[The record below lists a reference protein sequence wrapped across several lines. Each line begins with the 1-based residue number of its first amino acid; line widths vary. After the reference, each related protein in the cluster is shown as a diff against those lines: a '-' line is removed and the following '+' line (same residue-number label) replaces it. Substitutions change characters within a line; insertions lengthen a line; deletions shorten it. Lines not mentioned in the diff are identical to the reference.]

1 MGIYCCPG
9 SICCKAGAE
18 AARRLRK
25 PTIDLGACSR
35 CGGCIEVAPDIF
47 RFNETFGYLEVCN
60 LDSYDR
66 ERVDEAIKNCP
77 EDCIEWEEH

>member
-1 MGIYCCPG
+1 MGIHCCQRN
-9 SICCKAGAE
+9 SCCT
-18 AARRLRK
+18 AAVESVRRSRK

-47 RFNETFGYLEVCN
+47 RFNETFGYLEVCS
-60 LDSYDR
+60 LDSYNR

-77 EDCIEWEEH
+77 EDCIEWEDY